1 MYRPLTKNDLATI
14 AAELI
19 GTDNDLQTVMSELGL
34 DIHAYGETRVLNWL
48 CKDCGLVAIN
58 DQWML
63 L

>member
-34 DIHAYGETRVLNWL
+34 DIHRYGDARVLDWL
-48 CKDCGLVAIN
+48 YADFGLVVIN
-58 DQWML
+58 DRWVSV
-63 L
+63 